1 MSSYGTSPR
10 KCPAIFNPGA
20 SVTAKGQIALVAAN
34 FISGFLEASA
44 AIGECAGILRVQGRG
59 W

>member
-10 KCPAIFNPGA
+10 KCPAISNPGA
-20 SVTAKGQIALVAAN
+20 SVTAKGQIALVAVN

-44 AIGECAGILRVQGRG
+44 AIGECAGILRVREQD